1 MPEIVKFVLASCE
14 AEAELGRAIHTSL
27 LTVGKAG
34 NLFSSCIKKPM
45 IYFTLI
51 ALILRP
57 VLLKIYMPESERL
70 I

>member
-1 MPEIVKFVLASCE
+1 MPETVQFVLASWK
-14 AEAELGRAIHTSL
+14 AEAEQGGEIHTSL
-27 LTVGKAG
+27 LTIGKAG
-34 NLFSSCIKKPM
+34 NLFSSCRKKPM

-57 VLLKIYMPESERL
+57 VLLKIYMSESERL